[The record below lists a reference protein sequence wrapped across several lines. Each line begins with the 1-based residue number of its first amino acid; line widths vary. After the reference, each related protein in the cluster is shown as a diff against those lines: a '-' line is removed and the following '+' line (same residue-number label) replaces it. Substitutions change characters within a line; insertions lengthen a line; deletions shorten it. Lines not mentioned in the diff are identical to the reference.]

1 MKKGL
6 RMAAVSFFLFA
17 ALLSTGCGQN
27 ALMNPV
33 IDTAQSGTLV
43 AHSGTQDP
51 KPGSQDPKPAGQTSK
66 P

>member
-1 MKKGL
+1 MERSRGTRNKLKVV
-6 RMAAVSFFLFA
+6 ATSVFLLA

-33 IDTAQSGTLV
+33 SEQLSGEEMV
-43 AHSGTQDP
+43 ANQAGHKLD
-51 KPGSQDPKPAGQTSK
+51 PAGHRLD

>member
-1 MKKGL
+1 MERSRGMRNGL
-6 RMAAVSFFLFA
+6 KVVATSLFLLA

-33 IDTAQSGTLV
+33 SEQLSSGEVV
-43 AHSGTQDP
+43 ANQAGHQME
-51 KPGSQDPKPAGQTSK
+51 PAGHQSR

>member
-1 MKKGL
+1 MERSRGTRNKLKVV
-6 RMAAVSFFLFA
+6 ATSVFLLA

-33 IDTAQSGTLV
+33 SEQLSGEEINSNN
-43 AHSGTQDP
+43 AGNQFR
-51 KPGSQDPKPAGQTSK
+51 PAGNQFR